1 MNSSLL
7 NFAGSL
13 LQDEK
18 TLVASYDLESLC
30 PTQRNALQLQA
41 LHQPGIYNY
50 ALQPFSLDYRNVK
63 RLCIINGMGVT
74 LGDSLIG
81 IAALQAIKAI
91 NPKLHLTVL
100 RPHTCQAYVEE
111 IYRLAGNV
119 IDELRYMPVEL
130 AALEGFDAVID
141 AGNQLF
147 REDFATLEM
156 HDFFLRH
163 LGIAPESV
171 ADDIKTNRWLRDKMP
186 EQAPPL
192 EGRYVLL
199 NHRASTP
206 LRNIPDAVL
215 VEFVEHLFKRHG
227 IPVAGFGEIDHPQ
240 FIDLS
245 SRSRNTADFIAII
258 RHASKVYTC
267 DSSALHIAAAFGVPT
282 MGYFNAIKPALR
294 AACYPLC
301 ESVDMGTESS
311 ALLHQ
316 SDDNTLLSVI
326 EENYRRYLNLLP
338 CR

>member
-1 MNSSLL
+1 MTSTLQT
-7 NFAGSL
+7 FVGSL
-13 LQDEK
+13 LQDDK
-18 TLVASYDLESLC
+18 TLVASYDLESL
-30 PTQRNALQLQA
+30 PIDLKSIFQLQA
-41 LHQPGIYNY
+41 LRQPGIYNY
-50 ALQPFSLDYRNVK
+50 ALRPFALDFSQIQ

-81 IAALQAIKAI
+81 ISALHAIKAI

-119 IDELRYMPVEL
+119 IDELHFMPHEL
-130 AALEGFDAVID
+130 ASLEGYDALID

-163 LGIAPESV
+163 LGIAPDVVPNE
-171 ADDIKTNRWLRDKMP
+171 IKANRWLRDGIP
-186 EQAPPL
+186 DQPSPL
-192 EGRYVLL
+192 EGRYVLF

-215 VEFVEHLFKRHG
+215 VPFVERIYQQHG
-227 IPVAGFGEIDHPQ
+227 IQVAGFGKIDHPQ

-245 SRSRNTADFIAII
+245 SRSRNTAEFIAII

-267 DSSALHIAAAFGVPT
+267 DSSALHIAAAFDVPT
-282 MGYFNAIKPALR
+282 TAYFNAIKPALR
-294 AACYPLC
+294 AAYYPLC
-301 ESVDMGTESS
+301 ESVDLGTERS

-316 SDDNTLLSVI
+316 SEDSTLLKEI
-326 EENYRRYLNLLP
+326 EDNYRRYLATL
-338 CR
+338 